1 MVKTR
6 VEMGSFPW
14 LQVVLVSFASVAAC
28 ARGEPPTW
36 DGGGAGASPSIAPL
50 PASVAAVPAG
60 PTRATNATTASA
72 ASAAPASKPAPLP
85 GDAGADPGALPQ
97 TRDRPGSDSAAFD
110 ARVAAL
116 WDAIVSDTPERA
128 MPFFFPATAYDQ
140 VKDISEPARDW
151 KGRLVAAYA
160 RDIHALHRRLGANA
174 ANAKLKSF
182 DVPDDR
188 AKWVDPG
195 HEMNKIGYWR
205 VFGSKIRY
213 EDDGK
218 ERVFDV
224 TSLISWRG
232 EWYVVHLSGF
242 K

>member
-1 MVKTR
+1 MR
-6 VEMGSFPW
+6 AH
-14 LQVVLVSFASVAAC
+14 ASIRPSLLSPLAIGLALGCVIGC
-28 ARGEPPTW
+28 ARGEPPAW
-36 DGGGAGASPSIAPL
+36 DGGLGTSPSVAPL
-50 PASVAAVPAG
+50 PASAAGLPAAQQGSSSASSVP
-60 PTRATNATTASA
+60 PPATSG
-72 ASAAPASKPAPLP
+72 AAPVVD
-85 GDAGADPGALPQ
+85 GGADAAKGALPQ
-97 TRDRPGSDSAAFD
+97 TRDRPGSDSAAFN

-116 WDAIVSDTPERA
+116 WSAIVADEPERA
-128 MPFFFPATAYDQ
+128 MPFFFPAAAYDQ
-140 VKDISEPARDW
+140 VKDIPVPSRDW

-160 RDIHALHRRLGANA
+160 RDIHALHKRLGPNA
-174 ANAKLKSF
+174 ATAKWKSF

-205 VFGSKIRY
+205 VFGTKLRY

-218 ERVFDV
+218 DRSFDV

-232 EWYVVHLSGF
+232 EWYVVHLTGV